1 MFVFIGGQNSK
12 NIKFTLSMIEKS
24 YKNKMKKK
32 ETIEHKPSPSDGA
45 IIQTNGGGSS
55 NSTQGSAAKTSTPR
69 GSLAPSTT
77 KSQPVTNKEET
88 DASDVEV
95 LKADELYF

>member
-1 MFVFIGGQNSK
+1 
-12 NIKFTLSMIEKS
+12 MIEKS

-32 ETIEHKPSPSDGA
+32 ANIEYKPSPSDGA
-45 IIQTNGGGSS
+45 II
-55 NSTQGSAAKTSTPR
+55 STQGGASGGSNSSQGSSQKTSTPT

>member
-1 MFVFIGGQNSK
+1 
-12 NIKFTLSMIEKS
+12 MIEKS

-32 ETIEHKPSPSDGA
+32 ANIEYKPSPSDGA
-45 IIQTNGGGSS
+45 II
-55 NSTQGSAAKTSTPR
+55 STQGGASGGSTSSQGSKKTSTPR

>member
-1 MFVFIGGQNSK
+1 
-12 NIKFTLSMIEKS
+12 MIEKS

-32 ETIEHKPSPSDGA
+32 ANIEYKPSPSDGA
-45 IIQTNGGGSS
+45 II
-55 NSTQGSAAKTSTPR
+55 STQGGASGGSNSSKGSKKTSTPR